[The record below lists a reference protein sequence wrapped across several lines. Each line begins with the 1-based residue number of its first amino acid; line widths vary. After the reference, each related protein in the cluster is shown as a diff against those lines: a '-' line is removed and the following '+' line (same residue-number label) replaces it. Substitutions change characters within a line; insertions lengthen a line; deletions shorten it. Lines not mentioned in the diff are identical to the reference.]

1 MSQEIEH
8 CTFRLENKLKK
19 GHCVAVSPRL
29 AMTSLHGAFEV
40 GSPFIVVSKFGIE
53 RIGAVIITVFESRK
67 VDIAL
72 VRLIDGE
79 PPFNRWLGVLN
90 RPPQLLETA
99 AVAYLRDRTLD
110 DDTSPYDFDAQS
122 TQIFAVESA
131 STLCRAQYYTTDG
144 MSGCPVVSEILD
156 DGSCRLIGVHVASD
170 DSTEEVP
177 PVRKRKCGQVDA
189 DSVSD
194 SSSSHSRNIHGHTAY
209 AMICLAHKVPE
220 IVSLILEDTPSTVAS
235 SPSICTV
242 DDTPSTVASS
252 PSTCTLS

>member
-40 GSPFIVVSKFGIE
+40 GSPFIVVSKTGFE

-79 PPFNRWLGVLN
+79 PLFNRWLGVLN
-90 RPPQLLETA
+90 RPPQLLEIA
-99 AVAYLRDRTLD
+99 VVAYLRDRTLD
-110 DDTSPYDFDAQS
+110 NDTPPYDFDAQS
-122 TQIFAVESA
+122 TKIFGVESA

-194 SSSSHSRNIHGHTAY
+194 SLSSHSRNIHGHSAY
-209 AMICLAHKVPE
+209 AMICVAHKVPD
-220 IVSLILEDTPSTVAS
+220 IVSLIQEDTPSTVAS
-235 SPSICTV
+235 SQ
-242 DDTPSTVASS
+242 
-252 PSTCTLS
+252 STCILS

>member
-40 GSPFIVVSKFGIE
+40 GSPFIVVSKTGIE
-53 RIGAVIITVFESRK
+53 RIGAVIINVFESRK

-79 PPFNRWLGVLN
+79 TLFNRWLGVLN
-90 RPPQLLETA
+90 RPPKLLETA
-99 AVAYLRDRTLD
+99 VVAYLRDRTLYD
-110 DDTSPYDFDAQS
+110 DRPPYDFDAQS
-122 TQIFAVESA
+122 TKIFGVESA

-144 MSGCPVVSEILD
+144 MSGCPVISEILD

-177 PVRKRKCGQVDA
+177 PVKKRKGGQVDA
-189 DSVSD
+189 DTDSVSD

-209 AMICLAHKVPE
+209 AMICVAQKVPD
-220 IVSLILEDTPSTVAS
+220 IISLIQDDIPSTVAS
-235 SPSICTV
+235 SQ
-242 DDTPSTVASS
+242 
-252 PSTCTLS
+252 STCTLS